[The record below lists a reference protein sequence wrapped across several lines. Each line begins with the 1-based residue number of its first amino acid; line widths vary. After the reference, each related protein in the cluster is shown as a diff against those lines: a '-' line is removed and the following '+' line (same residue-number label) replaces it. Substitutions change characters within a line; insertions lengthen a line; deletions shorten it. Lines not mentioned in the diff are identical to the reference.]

1 MEFEAGELYE
11 RIRALSD
18 DELLRMVHDEADQ
31 YRPEALAA
39 AKEEIETRG
48 LEDGDS
54 PDEEDRL
61 ESEVDEPLGS
71 HRGLLCPTCGSR
83 LRPAML
89 FGESQMVAVFEDNR
103 EQRFIQA
110 VVCPRCGTA
119 DLFVDFKTEV
129 ED

>member
-1 MEFEAGELYE
+1 
-11 RIRALSD
+11 
-18 DELLRMVHDEADQ
+18 MVHEESDQ
-31 YRPEALAA
+31 YRPEALTA
-39 AKEEIETRG
+39 AKEEIESRG
-48 LEDGDS
+48 LEEDDLSG
-54 PDEEDRL
+54 EEDRL
-61 ESEVDEPLGS
+61 EADADEQLGS

-83 LRPAML
+83 LRSAML
-89 FGESQMVAVFEDNR
+89 FGESQMVAIFEDNR